1 MEKDKIFSNK
11 IIEHIEPSLTS
22 ADWYNNY
29 QICKKL
35 IEKTLKTDE
44 KPNHKAF
51 FFISM
56 ILQLEQI
63 QDDKK
68 IVEPKDI
75 LNHIYYL
82 DKNLY
87 EYIERIEDFSEF
99 IEMHNENRLTEKPM
113 FHNLENVYEEKSFV
127 DKLRLDIILIAIVI
141 YFIITRLA

>member
-1 MEKDKIFSNK
+1 MSSNK

-29 QICKKL
+29 QICEKL

-51 FFISM
+51 FVISM

-63 QDDKK
+63 QDVKK
-68 IVEPKDI
+68 IVKPKDI

-82 DKNLY
+82 DKNLF

-99 IEMHNENRLTEKPM
+99 IEMYNENRLTEKPM
-113 FHNLENVYEEKSFV
+113 FENLENVYEKKRFEN
-127 DKLRLDIILIAIVI
+127 KLIADIIVILAVI
-141 YFIITRLA
+141 YFIIKIFNN